1 MGRVTKINLVLAR
14 SRRSDSGAQE
24 KNSRK
29 IIEVRKGNK
38 GRELEGN
45 AFPRSYPILPS
56 FPPPPCPVFPVY
68 NLTRSPQSD
77 RRTLLPE
84 HWNVVLEF
92 RSLKKH
98 TTFQVSWTNIWS
110 RGLFFCLFHL
120 RGAWFQAI
128 RGGGGGGKALLRTAL
143 GMHNPEVITRTNTQI
158 IQNSCDKLINYAVI
172 EQAE

>member
-1 MGRVTKINLVLAR
+1 MKINLVLAC

-92 RSLKKH
+92 RSLKN
-98 TTFQVSWTNIWS
+98 TPRFRC
-110 RGLFFCLFHL
+110 RGQIYGPGASFFE
-120 RGAWFQAI
+120 
-128 RGGGGGGKALLRTAL
+128 GGGKALLRTAL

-158 IQNSCDKLINYAVI
+158 IQNSCDELINYAVI
-172 EQAE
+172 EQTE